1 LKKPPNILKILYF
14 LPSENGIFEA
24 LKSIFRGK
32 NYFEAGEICNLLIV
46 VLPAE
51 NVIFKILKIYFLEVK
66 ATHQEFKNS

>member
-1 LKKPPNILKILYF
+1 MYFRGPKIYF
-14 LPSENGIFEA
+14 FG
-24 LKSIFRGK
+24 GK

-66 ATHQEFKNS
+66 TTRQAFKNS